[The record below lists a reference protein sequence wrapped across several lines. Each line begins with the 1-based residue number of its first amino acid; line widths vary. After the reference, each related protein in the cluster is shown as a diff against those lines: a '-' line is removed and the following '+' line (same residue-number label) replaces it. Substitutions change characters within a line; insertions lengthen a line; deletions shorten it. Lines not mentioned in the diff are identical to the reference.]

1 MAARASWWRSRPWAS
16 SLTSLRM
23 AESREP
29 AFLIAAGGTAGHV
42 LPALAV
48 ADALRERGARVTFA
62 GSPDRAEARL
72 VPQAGYELD
81 TFRVSGLPRR
91 PGLKQ
96 ARAALHDLAAPAA
109 CDRIRRRLNPDAVL
123 GGGGYV
129 AGPMVVAAA
138 RRRIPAALTEADAE
152 LGLANRLAAPFAKR
166 VFLSYPIPGRKPPK
180 YVVTGRPIPDN
191 ARRVPLDEARAQ
203 LGLPAEGPVLLVAG
217 ARAGARALN
226 EFAVETFGTSGPA
239 VLHVSGERDFDR
251 LRPRVS
257 RPDYVLLPVLDGLGA
272 AYGAADLALMRSGS
286 TVWELAAAGL
296 PAVLVPYPFATADH
310 QTKNARYFESAGGAI
325 VIPESELGR
334 VPETAR
340 SLLDDPDRL
349 GKMSAAMLSVAR
361 PDAAEQIAEELRALA
376 AARG

>member
-1 MAARASWWRSRPWAS
+1 
-16 SLTSLRM
+16 M

-72 VPQAGYELD
+72 VPEAGYELD

-96 ARAALHDLAAPAA
+96 ARAALRDLAAPAA
-109 CDRIRRRLNPDAVL
+109 CDRILGRRKPDVVL

-138 RRRIPAALTEADAE
+138 RRRIPTAITEADAH

-166 VFLSYPIPGRKPPK
+166 VFLSYPLPGREPPK
-180 YVVTGRPIPDN
+180 YEVVGRPLPAN
-191 ARRVPLDEARAQ
+191 ARALPREEARAR
-203 LGLPAEGPVLLVAG
+203 LGLPLDGPVLLVAG

-226 EFAVETFGTSGPA
+226 EFAVETFGASGPA
-239 VLHVSGERDFDR
+239 VLHVSGERDFDA
-251 LRPRVS
+251 LRQRVT

-272 AYGAADLALMRSGS
+272 AYGASDLALMRSGS
-286 TVWELAAAGL
+286 TVWELAAAGK
-296 PAVLVPYPFATADH
+296 PAVLVPYPFATGDH
-310 QTKNARYFESAGGAI
+310 QTKNARYFEAAGGAI
-325 VIPESELGR
+325 AVPETELGR
-334 VPETAR
+334 AADVVR
-340 SLLDDPDRL
+340 SLLGDPARL
-349 GKMSAAMLSVAR
+349 ASMGAAMFRVAR
-361 PDAAEQIAEELRALA
+361 PDAAETIAEELMTLA
-376 AARG
+376 AARE